1 MAPLITHLVIG
12 ERVFRQLRHF
22 DPTPT
27 VYGSFLLGCL
37 LVDAN
42 HFSDV
47 DRRQTHFVG
56 RLDEDGADAFEK
68 SCANF
73 LRQLD
78 GLLLRPWDDL
88 TPREQAF
95 VAGYLC
101 HLTADETWKAFTWRL
116 LQTLDITSWVD
127 FPLPGEV
134 VLTVVSVLSSRVLT
148 DLRAVAAALNDAS
161 IPHVLTHVPHDAF
174 QNMWDITQAYAL
186 DGRTRESYFDML
198 ERAGKTS
205 AEIEAVRQ
213 QHDLYW
219 EGATALIHE
228 VGGVEPY
235 IQNASRHAMRV
246 VSQLWTS
253 KTQGRNNP
261 NALGPLL

>member
-22 DPTPT
+22 NPTPT
-27 VYGSFLLGCL
+27 IYGSFLLGCL

-73 LRQLD
+73 LSQLNS
-78 GLLLRPWDDL
+78 LLLSAWDEL
-88 TPREQAF
+88 TLREQAF

-101 HLTADETWKAFTWRL
+101 HLAADETWKAFTWRL
-116 LQTLDITSWVD
+116 LQPLDVTSWVD
-127 FPLPGEV
+127 FPVPGEV
-134 VLTVVSVLSSRVLT
+134 VLTVVSVLSSKMIT
-148 DLRAVAAALNDAS
+148 DMRAVAAALNDAA
-161 IPHVLTHVPHDAF
+161 IPHVLTHVSHDAF

-198 ERAGKTS
+198 ERAGKTG

-213 QHDLYW
+213 QHDLHW
-219 EGATALIHE
+219 EGAMAAVQE
-228 VGGVEPY
+228 AGGVEPY
-235 IQNASRHAMRV
+235 IQNASGHAVCV
-246 VSQLWTS
+246 VSRL
-253 KTQGRNNP
+253 
-261 NALGPLL
+261 PLKSLNT

>member
-12 ERVFRQLRHF
+12 ERVFRQLRHLN
-22 DPTPT
+22 PTST
-27 VYGSFLLGCL
+27 IYGSYLLGCL
-37 LVDAN
+37 LVDVN

-73 LRQLD
+73 LSQLD
-78 GLLLRPWDDL
+78 SSLSRPWDEL

-101 HLTADETWKAFTWRL
+101 HLAADETWKAFTWRL

-127 FPLPGEV
+127 FPVPGEV

-148 DLRAVAAALNDAS
+148 DPRAVTAALNDAS

-186 DGRTRESYFDML
+186 DGRTRESYFEML
-198 ERAGKTS
+198 ERAGKTG
-205 AEIEAVRQ
+205 AEIETARQ
-213 QHDLYW
+213 QHDLHW
-219 EGATALIHE
+219 EDATTLIHE
-228 VGGVEPY
+228 AGGVEPY
-235 IQNASRHAMRV
+235 IQNASGHAARV
-246 VSQLWTS
+246 VSRLWTP
-253 KTQGRNNP
+253 KT
-261 NALGPLL
+261 